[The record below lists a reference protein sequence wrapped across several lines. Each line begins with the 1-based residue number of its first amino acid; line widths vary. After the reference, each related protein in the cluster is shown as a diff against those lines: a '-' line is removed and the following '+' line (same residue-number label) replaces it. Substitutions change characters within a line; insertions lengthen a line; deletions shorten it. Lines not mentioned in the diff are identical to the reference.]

1 MLKRWHPW
9 VPLFV
14 LVAVVSAFFVGRS
27 TAPMRDRGYANGNAA
42 GYAQGVAVG
51 RALQIG
57 DTVAK
62 GSQSVATAA
71 FQVGYRAGATDSFG
85 AYDGGWRLGFPYLI
99 VLDNGGQSGTPYRF
113 VSRDELMPGVTY
125 RLCPDGKTICHS

>member
-27 TAPMRDRGYANGNAA
+27 TAPMRDRGYANGDAA

-71 FQVGYRAGATDSFG
+71 FQSGYRAGATDSFG

-99 VLDNGGQSGTPYRF
+99 VLGPGPSGTPYRF
-113 VSRDELMPGVTY
+113 VSRDELTAG
-125 RLCPDGKTICHS
+125 